1 MWFCKAHVWYGL
13 ITQDFLASFK
23 FATRWVELFDE
34 FPRMIP
40 SHPVFYLKAN
50 NFLLEALA
58 LLKYPSRFKQVLNK
72 MQLVIDAPTFPKNDN
87 IMALS
92 FLYSYTN
99 RLNLYFL
106 EGRFRKGLVIIPDHR
121 SN

>member
-1 MWFCKAHVWYGL
+1 
-13 ITQDFLASFK
+13 
-23 FATRWVELFDE
+23 
-34 FPRMIP
+34 MIP

-58 LLKYPSRFKQVLNK
+58 LLKYPSRFKKVLNK
-72 MQLVIDAPTFPKNDN
+72 MQLVIDSPSFPKNDN

-99 RLNLYFL
+99 RLNLYFWKDGL
-106 EGRFRKGLVIIPDHR
+106 ERLGDYSRNHR